1 MGPIPRENHSN
12 DRNENEDYEEDGWY
26 VGYEV
31 QMEGLGVVNVYEEA
45 ESDSDGYVGPGDD
58 SDEENAAVR
67 RAGYVTVPSAIDS
80 DDETENESQVQS
92 TNPSNST
99 TLPSNSF
106 SSNISAPVLKAFEKA
121 LNSAEQVHLSEKDFP
136 IHSKPSDIPL
146 TNDKVEEIKNAI
158 SGLMI
163 KPPEWVSKDT
173 DKKIFEFLK
182 NREPTNS
189 NMTTPSSSA
198 KKRPAPE
205 FNVANCDRS
214 ARGIWLVK
222 VPKYLSE
229 IWQQNEGAEIGSLI
243 TGSQVVFRSNPS
255 IQNNDKTDVKKVV
268 VQSSSSKFA
277 APEDLKPLG
286 KKNAATPQI
295 PNEHRFIIKDLD
307 NQTMAVLV
315 EDKTQLEDE
324 AHLRTGK
331 LTVEGRIVKRAE
343 CQPPATTD
351 YMKMKMSQ
359 IEKFSQPKHT
369 VKQMD
374 KAEVKFKPT
383 AIHQENL
390 AKEKNKKENNRAVRV
405 DRDILMKEI
414 FQAFEKH
421 QYYRLA
427 DLAKL
432 TNQPMTHVKD
442 ILTSI
447 ANYSTVPPHKNMWEL
462 KPEFRSY
469 DSKMKN
475 EDDE

>member
-67 RAGYVTVPSAIDS
+67 RAGYVTVPSIIDS
-80 DDETENESQVQS
+80 DDEPENESQVQS
-92 TNPSNST
+92 IDRANSSA
-99 TLPSNSF
+99 LPSNSF
-106 SSNISAPVLKAFEKA
+106 SSNISAPVRKAFEKA

-173 DKKIFEFLK
+173 DKKIFD
-182 NREPTNS
+182 
-189 NMTTPSSSA
+189 SA
-198 KKRPAPE
+198 KKRPSPE

-243 TGSQVVFRSNPS
+243 TGSQVVFRSNPT
-255 IQNNDKTDVKKVV
+255 IQNNEKSDVKKVV
-268 VQSSSSKFA
+268 VQSSTSKYA
-277 APEDLKPLG
+277 PPEDLKPLG
-286 KKNAATPQI
+286 KKNAVAPQI
-295 PNEHRFIIKDLD
+295 PSEHRFIIKDLD

-315 EDKTQLEDE
+315 EDKTHLEDE

-359 IEKFSQPKHT
+359 IEKYSQPKHT

-383 AIHQENL
+383 AVHQENL
-390 AKEKNKKENNRAVRV
+390 AKEKIKKDTNRAVRV

-447 ANYSTVPPHKNMWEL
+447 ANYSTTPPHKNMWEL

-469 DSKMKN
+469 DSNMKT

>member
-80 DDETENESQVQS
+80 DDETENESQ
-92 TNPSNST
+92 
-99 TLPSNSF
+99 
-106 SSNISAPVLKAFEKA
+106 A

-163 KPPEWVSKDT
+163 KPPEW
-173 DKKIFEFLK
+173 
-182 NREPTNS
+182 
-189 NMTTPSSSA
+189 MTTPSSSA